1 LTTLVVPLRLTRAP
15 ASRTDQRLA
24 RLLRTVPSGCKAIVV
39 DDTASDSAAAATG
52 RTVAGFAPRA
62 RYLRHRDTAAAPFS
76 IGRLRDVGA
85 AAAPDGLV
93 LFHDVDFFAPPGIY
107 RRLDAAL
114 AGPLGRELAG
124 GGFLCLPV
132 AFLSRLGTV
141 AARRIDERR
150 WSAIASPWAR
160 RVGLV
165 DRLVMASSAMVVDRR
180 VLLAHGGHSTAF
192 TGHGAE
198 DFELMHRLALS
209 YPRGPRPPDYHV
221 DYGARGAD
229 RGGFRAYFARYAAPL
244 AAEGLH
250 LAHAWHPRR
259 EEDPRYYAEQKRN
272 FARLEAQLLA
282 SMRDEQ
288 ASIERSD
295 AAVEDGPR
303 CATTPAGPN
312 R

>member
-1 LTTLVVPLRLTRAP
+1 
-15 ASRTDQRLA
+15 
-24 RLLRTVPSGCKAIVV
+24 VV
-39 DDTASDSAAAATG
+39 DDTYEL
-52 RTVAGFAPRA
+52 RTRRTIETVVRRHAPA
-62 RYLRHRDTAAAPFS
+62 VSYVHHAYTVNGPFS
-76 IGRLRDVGA
+76 AGVLRDVGVQA
-85 AAAPDGLV
+85 CEDGLV
-93 LFHDVDFFAPPGIY
+93 LFHDVDFFAPPGVY
-107 RRLDAAL
+107 RRLEAVL
-114 AGPLGRELAG
+114 AGRPGRELAG

-141 AARRIDERR
+141 AARGLDERR